1 MDNGVGEDRGRLRIF
16 RRREVQHG
24 RLASRPKGRGE

>member
-1 MDNGVGEDRGRLRIF
+1 MDNGVGEDRKKVD

-24 RLASRPKGRGE
+24 GLAGWPDGRGE